1 MLNSRFAVFALVAVA
16 CTGQACD
23 KKADSAGAATSGA
36 TSAPGAASATGSPG
50 SEVSQTAPNTSAA
63 TGAAT
68 SEATL
73 LSVGSDAPN
82 IEAVAH
88 SGEQVKLADYR
99 GKVVIVYFYPKDDT
113 PGCTVEAKGIR
124 DDWSR
129 FKSAEAI
136 VLGVSTDDNES
147 HQAFAKKYDLPFLLL
162 PDPKQEIAAAFK
174 VPVQDGYAKRVT
186 FVIDKQGKVAKVFPE
201 VTPSAHS
208 KELLTVLDELKG

>member
-1 MLNSRFAVFALVAVA
+1 MPYSRFAIPALVAIA

-23 KKADSAGAATSGA
+23 KKVDSAGAATSGA
-36 TSAPGAASATGSPG
+36 TSAPGTTNATTAVG
-50 SEVSQTAPNTSAA
+50 SEGSQAAPDTPAATAPAA
-63 TGAAT
+63 P
-68 SEATL
+68 EASL

-99 GKVVIVYFYPKDDT
+99 GKVVIIYFYPKDDT
-113 PGCTVEAKGIR
+113 PGCTVEAQGIR

-129 FKSAEAI
+129 YKSAEAV

-174 VPVQDGYAKRVT
+174 VPVKNGYAKRVT
-186 FVIDKQGKVAKVFPE
+186 FVIDKQGKIAKVFPE
-201 VTPSAHS
+201 VVPSAHS
-208 KELLTVLDELKG
+208 KELLAVIDGLKG

>member
-1 MLNSRFAVFALVAVA
+1 ALLALVYF
-16 CTGQACD
+16 GQACD
-23 KKADSAGAATSGA
+23 KKADGPGATTSGGA
-36 TSAPGAASATGSPG
+36 SAPGAASATTPAG
-50 SEVSQTAPNTSAA
+50 SEVPQAAPNTAATAPGTSAA
-63 TGAAT
+63 
-68 SEATL
+68 SL
-73 LSVGSDAPN
+73 LSVGSEAPN

-174 VPVQDGYAKRVT
+174 VPVQNGYAKRVT
-186 FVIDKQGKVAKVFPE
+186 FVIDKQGRVAKVFPE